1 MITVVGGTKGGS
13 GKSTVA
19 TNLAVM
25 LAASGR
31 DVLLVDADDQE
42 TATDFTNLRNETRP
56 GGAGYTCV
64 ALTGKAVLTE
74 VKRLAPKYQEVI
86 IDTGGRDTVSQRA
99 ALAICDAYLVPFAP
113 RSFDVWTLD
122 KVAELIEEAH
132 AVNPDFKAFA
142 FINRADSRGSDNADA
157 AEMLASKPA
166 LSFIPTALGNRKAYG
181 NAASQGLAVTELR
194 PQDPKATEEVGTLFG
209 YLFDIQKISTM
220 KKKAVGA

>member
-1 MITVVGGTKGGS
+1 MITVIGGTKGGS

-42 TATDFTNLRNETRP
+42 TSMDFTALRNEAKA

-64 ALTGKAVLTE
+64 ALTGKAVFTE

-86 IDTGGRDTVSQRA
+86 IDTGGRDTESQRA
-99 ALAICDAYLVPFAP
+99 ALMVCDSYLVPFAP

-122 KVAELIEEAH
+122 KVASLVEEARTY
-132 AVNPDFKAFA
+132 NPELKAYA
-142 FINRADSRGSDNADA
+142 FINRAETRGNENAEA
-157 AEMLASKPA
+157 AELIRAKPA
-166 LSFIPTALGNRKAYG
+166 LEFISASLGNRKAYAH
-181 NAASQGLAVTELR
+181 AAAAGLSVTELR
-194 PQDPKATEEVGTLFG
+194 PQDAKATEEMGILSG
-209 YLFDIQKISTM
+209 YLYNIQKISEF
-220 KKKAVGA
+220 KRA